1 LKNYP
6 LEDRYRKVI
15 ILALLAFTIG
25 IAVVT
30 QRSDA
35 QSSSG
40 TETASS
46 SQRESVV
53 ETLEKY
59 VAVVAGIAEI
69 GVVILLYKTV
79 KDFAELAKVS
89 KLQTEVR
96 FRPWIGPSSTIS
108 KIGDAGY
115 NNRHQYSI
123 TLKNFGEVPS
133 STVIAMS
140 SVSVSLPNR
149 EIFRNGSVN
158 KFNLGPLL
166 PNMEKKYWV
175 FVDQDLV
182 NKTQEGRSDIFVA
195 LYFSYEYPGGKS
207 AYGMISQFDN
217 KNDSFVHRDMWLE

>member
-1 LKNYP
+1 MG
-6 LEDRYRKVI
+6 I
-15 ILALLAFTIG
+15 IIG
-25 IAVVT
+25 LTVT
-30 QRSDA
+30 QHSDA

-40 TETASS
+40 TEAAARTM
-46 SQRESVV
+46 QGESIIG
-53 ETLEKY
+53 TLEKY
-59 VAVVAGIAEI
+59 VSVVAGVAEI

-108 KIGDAGY
+108 KINDDGLDNKQKYA
-115 NNRHQYSI
+115 I
-123 TLKNFGEVPS
+123 ALKNFGEVPS
-133 STVIAMS
+133 STVVAMS
-140 SVSVSLPNR
+140 SVSVTLPTR
-149 EIFRNGSVN
+149 EIFSNGSVI

-166 PNMEKKYWV
+166 PNMEKKYWI

-182 NKTQEGRSDIFVA
+182 SKTQEGKSDIFVA

-217 KNDSFVHRDMWLE
+217 KNNSFIHRDMWLE